1 MLVEVKFGLTKY
13 LLSEVTSYIEELIL
27 DDRAT
32 DDEIEFYNECMEREK
47 IDTRSN
53 VYKRI
58 KMKMD
63 KLYEDL
69 WF

>member
-1 MLVEVKFGLTKY
+1 MTGY
-13 LLSEVTSYIEELIL
+13 LEELIL

-32 DDEIEFYNECMEREK
+32 DDEIEFYNQCMEREK

-53 VYKRI
+53 VYRKIR
-58 KMKMD
+58 KELD
-63 KLYEDL
+63 RLREEL